1 LNETTT
7 ASTTLAPSLGSLLLS
22 VGVLVALLLCIYAVF
37 FFGRKLQSD
46 AYRRASLVEAVTAQE
61 KENRCNALES
71 VKRFRPLDEEKNP
84 LPEAGK
90 YDQWYFWDH
99 QQELFDLPDKP
110 KADATKEEIDD
121 WKKKQALAVWGR
133 KELLIFRKKLE
144 EIEGDKDKKIRTV
157 ADKFVPKAADISVL
171 GGGFSFLLEF
181 STVIV
186 IIFALVI
193 LGILGTLQGNEISAI
208 LAAIAGYVLGK
219 ASASVQAKK
228 QNDEEKKKES

>member
-1 LNETTT
+1 
-7 ASTTLAPSLGSLLLS
+7 LLLS
-22 VGVLVALLLCIYAVF
+22 VGALVALLLCIYAVF

-61 KENRCNALES
+61 KENKCNALES

-110 KADATKEEIDD
+110 KPDATKEETDD
-121 WKKKQALAVWGR
+121 WEKKQALAVWGR
-133 KELLIFRKKLE
+133 KELLIFRQKLE
-144 EIEGDKDKKIRTV
+144 EIEEDKDRKIRTV

-181 STVIV
+181 SNCNCHNIR
-186 IIFALVI
+186 
-193 LGILGTLQGNEISAI
+193 LGYIGDFGDVARERNLSNTG
-208 LAAIAGYVLGK
+208 GYCRLCFGESVGK
-219 ASASVQAKK
+219 RSS
-228 QNDEEKKKES
+228 